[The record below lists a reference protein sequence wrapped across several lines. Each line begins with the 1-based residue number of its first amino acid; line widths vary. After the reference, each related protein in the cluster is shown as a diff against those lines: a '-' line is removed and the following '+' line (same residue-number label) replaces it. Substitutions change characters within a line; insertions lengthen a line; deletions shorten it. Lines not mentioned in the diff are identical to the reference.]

1 MLGAAVRSLL
11 VNWKEYE
18 FIDVPIMSS
27 CWTDDTIV
35 GRLLGL
41 TEGLEVGGLLGLTEG
56 LQVGILVGSG
66 VGLDVGTVW
75 WLFHFGLSFPQPSC
89 CLNMPSR
96 VLIWREAWVVT
107 IHKTI
112 RRLPVQSQYYNC

>member
-1 MLGAAVRSLL
+1 M
-11 VNWKEYE
+11 NWKEYE

-35 GRLLGL
+35 GRLLGLTEGLQVGGLLDL

-96 VLIWREAWVVT
+96 VLIWREAWVET

-112 RRLPVQSQYYNC
+112 RRLPVQSQ